1 MPSSKSS
8 NSVVH
13 AGCGGLTLTIK
24 FCGDMFIVQL
34 LSPKKTKPNIGPLN
48 CYWVRSALVFCIAS
62 GGRWT
67 KLVLQANQYFNSWI
81 INDRLQ
87 SIAENKTSSE
97 EWISEA
103 GYLDQSSSEVFCIL
117 VVMVLQFA
125 SFYPVLPC
133 FNKIYKRPDLA
144 FDADR
149 KLVLQ
154 LQLKLP
160 PVQMYPSSEILLMFL
175 VQHWIGGDPASRQ
188 TVCQIFRQ
196 Q

>member
-1 MPSSKSS
+1 MPFGWI
-8 NSVVH
+8 N
-13 AGCGGLTLTIK
+13 
-24 FCGDMFIVQL
+24 
-34 LSPKKTKPNIGPLN
+34 LSFLVK
-48 CYWVRSALVFCIAS
+48 YWS
-62 GGRWT
+62 GGRRT
-67 KLVLQANQYFNSWI
+67 SRTCSYAPVFPLADLIKSDSKAKRGCNRFFYSNQYFNSWI

>member
-67 KLVLQANQYFNSWI
+67 KLVLQEPPASSFCITLANEPLPCSRI
-81 INDRLQ
+81 P
-87 SIAENKTSSE
+87 ETSSFCANDGHSYR
-97 EWISEA
+97 WRALDWCPVMSRISLSGTPA
-103 GYLDQSSSEVFCIL
+103 LKSADAPAARRLWFVFIL
-117 VVMVLQFA
+117 EISVSWHMA
-125 SFYPVLPC
+125 ST
-133 FNKIYKRPDLA
+133 N
-144 FDADR
+144 
-149 KLVLQ
+149 
-154 LQLKLP
+154 
-160 PVQMYPSSEILLMFL
+160 FL
-175 VQHWIGGDPASRQ
+175 NFS
-188 TVCQIFRQ
+188 FRTGAHSY
-196 Q
+196 